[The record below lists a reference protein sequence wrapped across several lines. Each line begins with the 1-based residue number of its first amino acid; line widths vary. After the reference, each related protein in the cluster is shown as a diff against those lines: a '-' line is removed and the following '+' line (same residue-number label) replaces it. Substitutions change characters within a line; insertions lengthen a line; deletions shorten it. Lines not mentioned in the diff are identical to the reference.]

1 LYCFLNESFK
11 ILKNKNRNDRAD
23 KGGNMVDIEEESPD
37 LINMEI
43 DFGDKAKDSGDKNE
57 DEADQEII
65 SNILTSDI
73 PAEEWQRE
81 VERVAS
87 KLKFDFNNF
96 NLNNAE
102 WRGHL
107 ENIKTYDGNI
117 NKAIPDCRGI
127 LENMSQ
133 DIDRSLEKI
142 SKKETLISKNFV
154 NIVFNIKII
163 SEIKS
168 FYLCK

>member
-1 LYCFLNESFK
+1 MCN
-11 ILKNKNRNDRAD
+11 ITTKNRNDRGD
-23 KGGNMVDIEEESPD
+23 KGANMVDIEEESPD

-43 DFGDKAKDSGDKNE
+43 DFGDKAKDSGDIK
-57 DEADQEII
+57 DEEAGQEIM

-87 KLKFDFNNF
+87 KLKFDYNNF

-107 ENIKTYDGNI
+107 ENIKNYDANI
-117 NKAIPDCRGI
+117 NKTIPDCRGI
-127 LENMSQ
+127 LENLSQ

-142 SKKETLISKNFV
+142 SKKESLISKNFD
-154 NIVFNIKII
+154 NIVK
-163 SEIKS
+163 
-168 FYLCK
+168 